1 MESHFYQTEQLEL
14 PRIGQALVFEYQ
26 AKGYQTQQFGNPDQL
41 TVQLKKEDTLR
52 AITGFNKA
60 LTVSLQRV
68 SGGTLVQVGAQD
80 WTDQLAVG
88 AVGLVLHPLLVTAA
102 IGAVSQNNVVHDITL
117 SIDNQIRQ
125 QQPNAQMGIPPF
137 PPTGPASL

>member
-60 LTVSLQRV
+60 LTVSLPCQRGNARTGWCTRLDRSA
-68 SGGTLVQVGAQD
+68 SGWSSWSCFASPACYSSN
-80 WTDQLAVG
+80 WCSLAKQRC
-88 AVGLVLHPLLVTAA
+88 A
-102 IGAVSQNNVVHDITL
+102 
-117 SIDNQIRQ
+117 
-125 QQPNAQMGIPPF
+125 
-137 PPTGPASL
+137 